1 MNVTRAQIDHL
12 VVHAATLEQGV
23 AWCER
28 TLGITPGPGGEH
40 PLMGTHNRVFSVGNG
55 AYAEIIAINP
65 AAPRPTHPRWFGMDG
80 VQRLQQVA
88 VEPRLVHFVVNVPNI
103 AEALKASPYD
113 MGAALQASR
122 GELRWQISVR
132 SDGALLEGGLIPTL
146 IEWGELHPTTR
157 MPASGLLLTGI
168 RFEHPQIE
176 RIEAAHRAMGLSTGL
191 QPGAVSLNYHT
202 ATDARWCATLQTAGG
217 AAITIHS

>member
-1 MNVTRAQIDHL
+1 MNVARAQIDHL

-23 AWCER
+23 AWCESM
-28 TLGITPGPGGEH
+28 LGITPGPGGEH

-65 AAPRPTHPRWFGMDG
+65 AAPRPTHPRWFGMDDA
-80 VQRLQQVA
+80 QRLQQVA
-88 VEPRLVHFVVNVPNI
+88 VEPRLVHFVVSVPNLE
-103 AEALKASPYD
+103 EALKACPYD

-132 SDGALLEGGLIPTL
+132 PDGALHEGGLIPTL
-146 IEWGELHPTTR
+146 IGWGELHPTTH
-157 MPASGLLLTGI
+157 MPGSGLLLTGI
-168 RFEHPQIE
+168 SFEHPQIE
-176 RIEAAHRAMGLSTGL
+176 RIEAAHRAIGLR
-191 QPGAVSLNYHT
+191 PGAVLLSYMN
-202 ATDARWCATLQTAGG
+202 AAEARWCATLQTAGG